1 MQFNF
6 NDVLKLLP
14 ELMLTLL
21 AILVIVGDLFA
32 GDATEEQRFRDA
44 ASTTVLGLGMIFIV
58 VLLQGGFLINRLVP
72 PEVEPDQ
79 VGNVF
84 GRYALALLR
93 NLQSVNGTTLLSGG
107 ILVHNLLPTSRLL
120 CIGSAPTTALLIRNY

>member
-14 ELMLTLL
+14 ELMLALL

-44 ASTTVLGLGMIFIV
+44 ASTTALGLGMIFV
-58 VLLQGGFLINRLVP
+58 VVMLQGGFLINRLVP
-72 PEVEPDQ
+72 PTLDPAQ
-79 VGNVF
+79 VGNPV
-84 GRYALALLR
+84 GRIALGLLR
-93 NLQSVNGTTLLSGG
+93 ICRARTVQ
-107 ILVHNLLPTSRLL
+107 RF
-120 CIGSAPTTALLIRNY
+120 